1 MFDPTI
7 YDNLKVAIENYIYDL
22 DNLDER
28 IHVTHR
34 RDQLDMASMSRVFT
48 LQFCLRENAGITAE
62 LVLKSA
68 LEDTAAEIL
77 ETPGSQPGCGLELRF
92 ELVTTKQPDF
102 LCHDIQAILQENW
115 PTQRTV
121 QQIHYMFGETPITF
135 TIASSVHFDRK
146 VNEEQMQDI
155 PDLCDHML
163 HALHSL
169 GKMEK

>member
-48 LQFCLRENAGITAE
+48 LQFCLREKAGITAE

-92 ELVTTKQPDF
+92 ALVTTKQPEL
-102 LCHDIQAILQENW
+102 LCPDIQAIMQEYW
-115 PTQRTV
+115 PSQRTL
-121 QQIHYMFGETPITF
+121 QRIHYTFGETPASF
-135 TIASSVHFDRK
+135 NVASSVYFDRK
-146 VNEEQMQDI
+146 VNEDQMQDM
-155 PDLCDHML
+155 PELCHHML
-163 HALHSL
+163 HVLHRL
-169 GKMEK
+169 GIMEK